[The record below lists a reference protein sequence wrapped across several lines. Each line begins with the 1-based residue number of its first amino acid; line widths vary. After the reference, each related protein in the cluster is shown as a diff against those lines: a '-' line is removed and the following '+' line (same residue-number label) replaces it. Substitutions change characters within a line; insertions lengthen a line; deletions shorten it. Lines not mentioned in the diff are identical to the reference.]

1 MAIYK
6 ITTDGEDQGW
16 MDAFNLHSGTHYKIG
31 EVITG
36 DLTELEK
43 WIFMFNNGVAL
54 GPAVSIVEVQDEDE
68 D

>member
-6 ITTDGEDQGW
+6 ITADREDQGW

-31 EVITG
+31 EVLTG
-36 DLTELEK
+36 DLTDLKEK
-43 WIFMFNNGVAL
+43 IFHFNNGVAL
-54 GPAVSIVEVQDEDE
+54 GPAISIVEVQDEDE